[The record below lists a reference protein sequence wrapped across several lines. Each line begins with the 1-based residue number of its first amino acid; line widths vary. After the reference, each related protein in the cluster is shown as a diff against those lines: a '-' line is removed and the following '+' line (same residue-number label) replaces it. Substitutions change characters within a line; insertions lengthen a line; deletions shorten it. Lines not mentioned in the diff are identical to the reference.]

1 MEGNHETDPFLL
13 GGKGKEGCRKAAS
26 PDSQFSRQLCGSGQL
41 FQPFQPSQS
50 PFSTP
55 REDPV
60 LNLPQV
66 LSCRGSGFCQCPPP
80 PGRDW
85 VSAGDWELESGGG
98 SRFPGTQRPRE
109 ELCVLT
115 RHMEKTGLCVSQR
128 PGSGWGLREGR
139 RLAEQPLPW
148 PPSSAQTGVP
158 NSGSQAPPPLLS
170 ALIPAPQG
178 SSGPD
183 QLHPCPIA
191 SRAWRQGPS
200 GFS

>member
-1 MEGNHETDPFLL
+1 MRPLPPR
-13 GGKGKEGCRKAAS
+13 GKGEGSLQEGCF
-26 PDSQFSRQLCGSGQL
+26 PEFTFSCQLCASGQL

-55 REDPV
+55 REDPI
-60 LNLPQV
+60 LSFPQV
-66 LSCRGSGFCQCPPP
+66 LSCRGSGFCQCASSPPP

-85 VSAGDWELESGGG
+85 VSAGDRELESGGG

-109 ELCVLT
+109 ELCVLSC
-115 RHMEKTGLCVSQR
+115 HIEKTGLRVSQR

-148 PPSSAQTGVP
+148 PSSSAQTGVP
-158 NSGSQAPPPLLS
+158 SSGSQAPPPLLS
-170 ALIPAPQG
+170 ALIPAPQD

-191 SRAWRQGPS
+191 TRFWRRGPS
-200 GFS
+200 EFL